1 MSDELHRDIGRHD
14 EAIET
19 LKSEVAAMRAQ
30 LNRIESTLSQT
41 KGGVRTLIAVGSIA
55 GAVGAAIAKGYAM
68 LKAGVS

>member
-1 MSDELHRDIGRHD
+1 MSDELHRDVGRHD

-55 GAVGAAIAKGYAM
+55 GAVGAALMKGIAILKGGAP
-68 LKAGVS
+68 